1 MKLLDKTTKRLLSK
15 EAALSSMNLG
25 VGLTF
30 LRKHDFTQIGFI
42 YQSFFSLSVGLE
54 RLMKFILVYE
64 HIVVNDTFPKQED
77 IKIFGHDLTQLFSK
91 VRELSTKY
99 SANRHFISIDK
110 HDLCK
115 AILQNLSDFAKH
127 NRYSH
132 LNQLTGNN
140 STDDPLI
147 RWENEIGS
155 VIVKRFYR
163 PTKNDAVMTELA
175 KVVAQN
181 SIVRHTSE
189 SDGDITDYNQLTI
202 QGLHASTKQKYA
214 MYFTFMIIKA
224 LCELQVN
231 QNYKSRTDIE
241 LHEFF
246 KTFRVELGYA
256 LNRKSWNPYS
266 PFKF

>member
-30 LRKHDFTQIGFI
+30 LRRHNFTQIGFI

-54 RLMKFILVYE
+54 RLMKLILVYE
-64 HIVVNDTFPKQED
+64 HIYVNDTYPKQEN
-77 IKIFGHDLTQLFSK
+77 IKNFGHNLTQLFLK

-99 SANRHFISIDK
+99 SADRHFNSIDEQ
-110 HDLCK
+110 DLCIT
-115 AILQNLSDFAKH
+115 ILQNLSDFAKQ

-140 STDDPLI
+140 TTDDPLI
-147 RWENEIGS
+147 RWETEIGA
-155 VIVKRFYR
+155 VIVNRYYR
-163 PTKNDAVMTELA
+163 PTKNDRVMTALA
-175 KVVAQN
+175 SVVAEN

-189 SDGDITDYNQLTI
+189 SDNDITDYNQLTKN
-202 QGLHASTKQKYA
+202 GLHAETKQKYGQ
-214 MYFTFMIIKA
+214 YFTFMIIKA
-224 LCELQVN
+224 LCELQIN
-231 QNYKSRTDIE
+231 QSYQSQTNIA

-246 KTFRVELGYA
+246 TTFRVEPNYA
-256 LNRKSWNPYS
+256 LKRKSWNPYS
-266 PFKF
+266 PYKF